1 VVERAAHVGRRVL
14 RLDDDL
20 VEPLRDGPLLLLLGE
35 RAEEAL
41 AAPVAPRAADPR
53 IEHTPAGELDVV
65 AQAVNEIDELG
76 HRLGHLH
83 FVRDLE
89 RHRHHRARIV
99 GQRRRR
105 KQDEVRPALEAAYDL
120 RGGLL
125 PGELAEV
132 LFDVLDLERALLEV
146 VLRDVIFP
154 GALHFI

>member
-1 VVERAAHVGRRVL
+1 
-14 RLDDDL
+14 
-20 VEPLRDGPLLLLLGE
+20 
-35 RAEEAL
+35 
-41 AAPVAPRAADPR
+41 
-53 IEHTPAGELDVV
+53 
-65 AQAVNEIDELG
+65 VNEIDELG

-89 RHRHHRARIV
+89 RHRHHAARIV

-105 KQDEVRPALEAAYDL
+105 KQDEVRSALEAANDL

-125 PGELAEV
+125 AGELAEV

-146 VLRDVIFP
+146 VLRDVIFH